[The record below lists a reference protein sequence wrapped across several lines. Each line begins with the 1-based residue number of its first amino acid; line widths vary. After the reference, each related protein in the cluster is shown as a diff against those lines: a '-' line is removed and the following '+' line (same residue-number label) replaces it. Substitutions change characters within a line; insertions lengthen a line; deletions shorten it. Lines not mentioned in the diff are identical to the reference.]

1 MVLPGV
7 KAQILSDLDQLSQ
20 EEQKRAADLVH
31 RLVSPLPRGASGRD
45 LLRFAGTLDPG
56 SAREMMEAIEEGCE
70 RVDLDVADISP
81 LNVHQILY
89 VDLTPFHF
97 GSQPPLALL
106 AEADL

>member
-56 SAREMMEAIEEGCE
+56 SAREMMEAIEEG
-70 RVDLDVADISP
+70 
-81 LNVHQILY
+81 
-89 VDLTPFHF
+89 
-97 GSQPPLALL
+97 
-106 AEADL
+106 